1 MATHPSGMRP
11 RPRILVA
18 NGNDDVL
25 AAIEDALT
33 SAGYEVRTVHVRAI
47 RLGTVDFPTLFQ
59 EFRPA
64 VAIVDIGPP
73 YPENWSFAQTL
84 VKHPAASS
92 VPFLWTTTNGR
103 ALTEFTGVVVP
114 ELLLKPYDLE
124 TLLEKVKRV
133 IGDPS
138 GGAQLPPPAEPG
150 RGKGGSTG

>member
-1 MATHPSGMRP
+1 MKSRP
-11 RPRILVA
+11 RVLVA

-25 AAIEDALT
+25 AVLEDVL
-33 SAGYEVRTVHVRAI
+33 SSSGYEVRVVHVRAI
-47 RLGTVDFPTLFQ
+47 RLGALDFATLFQ
-59 EFRPA
+59 EFQPS

-84 VKHPAASS
+84 VNHPAASH

-124 TLLEKVKRV
+124 TLLEKVRQLV
-133 IGDPS
+133 GDPS
-138 GGAQLPPPAEPG
+138 GGARLPPMAE
-150 RGKGGSTG
+150 RGGEGGGAG